1 MPAIA
6 PAQSSLRVMPTAP
19 AVQPE
24 LFIQQPSAA
33 AGMQM
38 FEQAAKLPLLM
49 EQIKM
54 EKYRQKAEK
63 AKLDL
68 AEMEAQYQTQ
78 NFERLADVQRR
89 QAEADIIFKQSQAE
103 AQRAAARSALADV
116 TIVPVTGAAPAP
128 AAAPAPLADAGVAPA
143 PLADSVSAPAA
154 TPAPAAT
161 TAKDKAVVELVAS
174 LPQIPAGTD
183 KQALYD
189 QLAQQQVDRQL
200 QRRYG
205 AGVPLKTYRTTVV
218 EDRAKLAEEYRP
230 KEGIYEFQSST
241 GLPMR
246 VKAVKIGNQ
255 PVELLEEPVV
265 DLEAFYKRN
274 PMQKKIDDIVAES
287 VGPMLS
293 GGADRKLESN
303 LKNLEYA
310 KGILADSS
318 MATGSFVSMLPDAVR
333 SRIPGLQKG
342 ISARDAV
349 RNVVQQTLRETLGA
363 QFARIEGE
371 MMMERAFDPRMPE
384 AENIR
389 RINLLADE
397 VVNYAKAKS
406 AAAEYLKQNG
416 TMFGYAG
423 AINFDALAD
432 SMKARLDAAYGTT
445 AATPGVSAPP
455 STAAQAAPLA
465 AEYAKRKR
473 G

>member
-1 MPAIA
+1 MAIIA
-6 PAQSSLRVMPTAP
+6 PAQSSLRVMPTA
-19 AVQPE
+19 AVAQPE
-24 LFIQQPSAA
+24 LFLQQPSPA
-33 AGMQM
+33 AGMQL

-54 EKYRQKAEK
+54 EKVRQKAEK

-68 AEMEAQYQTQ
+68 AEMET
-78 NFERLADVQRR
+78 NFRIENFQRLADTQQR
-89 QAEADIIFKQSQAE
+89 QAEADILFKQSQAA
-103 AQRAAARSALADV
+103 AQQAAARAALADV
-116 TIVPVTGAAPAP
+116 SIVSPTAASPAPAPSVDAAPLANVSVAPAAPAE
-128 AAAPAPLADAGVAPA
+128 GVAPA
-143 PLADSVSAPAA
+143 PAPA
-154 TPAPAAT
+154 T
-161 TAKDKAVVELVAS
+161 TKDKAVAEIIAS
-174 LPQIPAGTD
+174 LPAIPAGAS
-183 KQALYD
+183 KQMVFD
-189 QLAQQQVDRQL
+189 QISQQEIDRQL

-205 AGVPLKTYRTTVV
+205 SGVPLKTYRTAVV

-246 VKAVKIGNQ
+246 VKAVKIGSR

-274 PMQKKIDDIVAES
+274 PMQKKIDDIVAED

-293 GGADRKLESN
+293 GDADRKLESN

-310 KGILADSS
+310 KNILADSS
-318 MATGSFVSMLPDAVR
+318 IATGSFVSMLPDAVR

-371 MMMERAFDPRMPE
+371 MMMERAFDARMPE

-432 SMKARLDAAYGTT
+432 SMKARLDAAYG
-445 AATPGVSAPP
+445 AAPAAGAASVPA

>member
-1 MPAIA
+1 MAIIA
-6 PAQSSLRVMPTAP
+6 PAQSSLRVMPTA
-19 AVQPE
+19 AVAQPE
-24 LFIQQPSAA
+24 LFLQQPSPA
-33 AGMQM
+33 AGMQL

-54 EKYRQKAEK
+54 EKVRQKAEK

-68 AEMEAQYQTQ
+68 AELQAQYQTE
-78 NFERLADVQRR
+78 NFQRLADVQQR
-89 QAEADIIFKQSQAE
+89 QAEADIFFKQSQAA
-103 AQRAAARSALADV
+103 AQQAAARAALADV
-116 TIVPVTGAAPAP
+116 TIVSPTAASPAP
-128 AAAPAPLADAGVAPA
+128 AGPAPLADAVVAPA
-143 PLADSVSAPAA
+143 PLAEGAAPSPAA
-154 TPAPAAT
+154 VPAPAV

-183 KQALYD
+183 KQAAYD
-189 QLAQQQVDRQL
+189 QIAQQQVDRQL

-246 VKAVKIGNQ
+246 VKAIKIGSQ

-274 PMQKKIDDIVAES
+274 PMQKKIDDIVAED

-293 GGADRKLESN
+293 GDADRKLESN

-318 MATGSFVSMLPDAVR
+318 VATGSFVSMLPDAVR
-333 SRIPGLQKG
+333 SRIPGLQRG

-371 MMMERAFDPRMPE
+371 MMMERAFDARMPE
-384 AENIR
+384 SENIR

-432 SMKARLDAAYGTT
+432 SMKARLDAAYG
-445 AATPGVSAPP
+445 AATPAAGAAKAPP